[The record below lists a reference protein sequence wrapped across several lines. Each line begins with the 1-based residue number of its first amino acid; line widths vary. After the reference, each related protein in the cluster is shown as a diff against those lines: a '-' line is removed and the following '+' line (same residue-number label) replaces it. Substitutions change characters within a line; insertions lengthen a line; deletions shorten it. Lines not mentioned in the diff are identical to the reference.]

1 LINSEGKD
9 IVHKELITR
18 VLKSLMKPEEIAV
31 VLIPRH
37 EKGHNV
43 EAQGNR
49 VAFEAAKEAA

>member
-1 LINSEGKD
+1 
-9 IVHKELITR
+9 
-18 VLKSLMKPEEIAV
+18 MKPEEIAV